1 MCVCVC
7 VCFRCST
14 TRVRVWPSLLV
25 VGGAYRYSCE
35 DHFYERDTEE
45 HCWQLLAAIVADSRC
60 DYTVVEADGD
70 DEDDTN
76 DAERARWERED
87 VDGVL
92 KRRGMRRVC
101 LRHMVIDVGMPVTHC
116 GARYNCRVI
125 VCDGKVCLIR
135 PKMALADDGN
145 YREPRWFAAWRRER
159 VVEDF
164 TLPPCIVRASCG
176 NMATVSH
183 AGGSTTNMTNGNN
196 NMRHEHSPL
205 RAPLSLSS
213 SSSSSSSEAVVPFGD
228 AVLRFEDTMVASE
241 TCEELFT
248 PDAPHI
254 RLALSGVEIFA
265 NGSGSHHELR
275 KLNKRIELISSATA
289 KAGGVYMYSNQRG
302 CDGNRLYFDGCA
314 NVMVNGQLVAQG
326 KQFSLRD
333 VEVVTATV
341 DLDDVATMR
350 GRVGAFQHSAASTP
364 AYTSV
369 YIPKRLSMVGRCG
382 EEYSATINR
391 GIEPKYHE
399 PEEEIAY
406 GPACWLW
413 DYLRRSGA
421 SGFLLPLSGGADSA
435 STAAIVGAMCQLVVA
450 TIKEDGDADVIEDVR
465 RICSL
470 PAEMMGS
477 EHIQRMLTPS
487 MMAEQILTTV
497 YMGTVNSSDETRGRA
512 AGIANEIGTCHL
524 EVRIDTIT
532 NAFVALLSTLFPSSK
547 RNAPKFRAHG
557 GSQAENIALQN
568 IQARCRM
575 VLAFFLAQLLPWI
588 RGSGS
593 FMLVLGSANVDEG
606 LRGYMTKYDCS
617 SADINPIGGISKLD
631 LRRFLTW
638 GASALMYPSLGD
650 VEKATPTAE
659 LEPLG
664 EGNSIAQTD
673 EDDMGMTYK
682 ELGIFGRLRTICRCG
697 PVAMYKYLLYE
708 WTHLSPLAIAA
719 KVQHFFRSYSLN
731 RHKMCTVTPSYHAE
745 SYSPDDN
752 RFDLRQFL
760 YSKWKWQFAQMDALA
775 VAAAERKSLQ

>member
-1 MCVCVC
+1 MAY
-7 VCFRCST
+7 RCGRT
-14 TRVRVWPSLLV
+14 
-25 VGGAYRYSCE
+25 YRYSCE

-60 DYTVVEADGD
+60 NYTVVEADAR
-70 DEDDTN
+70 DEDDT
-76 DAERARWERED
+76 DGDDDDDDDERARWEGED

-116 GARYNCRVI
+116 GARYNCRII
-125 VCDGKVCLIR
+125 VCDGKVWLIR

-159 VVEDF
+159 AVEDF
-164 TLPPCIVRASCG
+164 TLPPCVVRASRG
-176 NMATVSH
+176 KIATVS
-183 AGGSTTNMTNGNN
+183 NN
-196 NMRHEHSPL
+196 VLRHGHLSSQAALPSS
-205 RAPLSLSS
+205 SLS
-213 SSSSSSSEAVVPFGD
+213 ETVVPFGD

-254 RLALSGVEIFA
+254 RLALSGVEIFT

-341 DLDDVATMR
+341 DLDDVATIR

-364 AYTSV
+364 SYTSV
-369 YIPKRLSMVGRCG
+369 FVPKRLSM
-382 EEYSATINR
+382 EEESCDERMATINR
-391 GIEPKYHE
+391 GIEPKYHK

-435 STAAIVGAMCQLVVA
+435 STAAIVGAMCQMVVE
-450 TIKEDGDADVIEDVR
+450 TIKKDGDADVIEDVR

-470 PAEMMGS
+470 PANEAL
-477 EHIQRMLTPS
+477 EDIRCTLTSS
-487 MMAEQILTTV
+487 MMAERVLTTV
-497 YMGTVNSSDETRGRA
+497 YMGTVNSSNETRGRA
-512 AGIANEIGTCHL
+512 SRIASEIGTYHL

-532 NAFVALLSTLFPSSK
+532 SAFVALLTTLFPSSK
-547 RNAPKFRAHG
+547 RHTPRFRAHG

-631 LRRFLTW
+631 LRKFLTW
-638 GASALMYPSLGD
+638 GATALAYPSLGD

-664 EGNSIAQTD
+664 DDNRIAQTD

-731 RHKMCTVTPSYHAE
+731 RHKMCTITPSYHAE

-760 YSKWKWQFAQMDALA
+760 YSKWTWQFAQMDALA
-775 VAAAERKSLQ
+775 ESATKTAAVKEA